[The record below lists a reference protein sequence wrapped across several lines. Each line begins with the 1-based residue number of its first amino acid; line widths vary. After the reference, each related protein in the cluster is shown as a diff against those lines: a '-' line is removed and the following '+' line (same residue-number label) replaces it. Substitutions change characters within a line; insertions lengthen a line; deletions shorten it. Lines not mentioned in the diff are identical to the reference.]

1 MGGSP
6 PGGGRGGPP
15 GGGGGPGGGL
25 GPGGLS
31 SSGGRGGPPGQ
42 NVSYRYN
49 LTLGIG
55 AMNAFNIVN
64 LGAPVG
70 QLSSPLFGKSNSLAG
85 GFGPP
90 GGGNRRID
98 FQVAFSF

>member
-1 MGGSP
+1 MGGS
-6 PGGGRGGPP
+6 
-15 GGGGGPGGGL
+15 
-25 GPGGLS
+25 
-31 SSGGRGGPPGQ
+31 

-49 LTLGIG
+49 LTVGVG
-55 AMNAFNIVN
+55 AINALNIVN
-64 LGAPVG
+64 LGTPVG

-90 GGGNRRID
+90 GGGNRTID

>member
-1 MGGSP
+1 MGPP

-31 SSGGRGGPPGQ
+31 SSGGRGGPPGL

-98 FQVAFSF
+98 FQVMFGF

>member
-1 MGGSP
+1 MGGPP

-31 SSGGRGGPPGQ
+31 SSGGRGGPPGM

-55 AMNAFNIVN
+55 AMNALNIVN

-70 QLSSPLFGKSNSLAG
+70 QLSSPLFGQSNSLAG

-98 FQVAFSF
+98 FQVMFSF

>member
-1 MGGSP
+1 MSSSGGH
-6 PGGGRGGPP
+6 GGPP
-15 GGGGGPGGGL
+15 GT
-25 GPGGLS
+25 
-31 SSGGRGGPPGQ
+31 

-70 QLSSPLFGKSNSLAG
+70 QLSSPLFGKSNSLAA
-85 GFGPP
+85 FGPP
-90 GGGNRRID
+90 GGGNRLID